1 MNMFDATPH
10 LKKRKKKKEVPLK
23 ANKVIK
29 TVIYSGKPNRDVNKL
44 QGG

>member
-1 MNMFDATPH
+1 MNMFEPPSNF
-10 LKKRKKKKEVPLK
+10 KKKMPLK
-23 ANKVIK
+23 ANNVIK

>member
-10 LKKRKKKKEVPLK
+10 LKKKKKKVPLK
-23 ANKVIK
+23 VNKVIK